1 MQMQEPPG
9 DISGR
14 GKEKGNKSNA
24 NMQASDDSPSRSN
37 SIQGRKLSYCDPK
50 ITVS

>member
-9 DISGR
+9 DNPGR
-14 GKEKGNKSNA
+14 AKDKGNKSNA
-24 NMQASDDSPSRSN
+24 NVQASDDSPSRSN